1 MRLQIENV
9 SKSFQGVQALAGVSL
24 SIEPGEIH
32 ALMGENGAGKS
43 TLIKIITGVI
53 RPDTGAVLLNGE
65 PVVFRSPR
73 DASSAGIAVVHQE
86 RNLIPRFT
94 VAENITL
101 ERPPVTMR
109 GWVDF
114 DAARQRARQALGL
127 LDPTIDVD
135 RQVRTL
141 SVAQMQMV
149 EIAKALSIEAKVL
162 LLDEPTAS
170 LTDHETSALVDV
182 LRRLRANG
190 VAIVFVSHKLGEV
203 MSLSDRVSV
212 LRDGRV
218 VAQGAP
224 IAEMSRG
231 QLVSAMIGREER
243 IAHIDRSSGVG
254 AIAIELKQVST
265 SLGHEGLSLSLRA
278 GEILGLYGLVGA
290 GRTELARALVGVG
303 EVTGGAVYVRGEPSP
318 AVRNPHEAFK
328 QRRIGYVSEDRKGD
342 GLILAHSVRTNVA
355 ITIWRRLASTI
366 GLVSRQAEIRAAA
379 PYIDRLAIK
388 IASPESPVASL
399 SGGNQQKVSIAK
411 WLAAETDILILDEP
425 SVGVDVKTKVELHE
439 LIGELANRGLAVLV
453 ISSDLPEIITVAD
466 RILVMHEFSIVS
478 EVANDHVY
486 DTMSKIIMNDI
497 HRAKTHG

>member
-94 VAENITL
+94 VAENIML

-218 VAQGAP
+218 VAQGAHCRDVSRTTGL
-224 IAEMSRG
+224 ADDRSRG
-231 QLVSAMIGREER
+231 AHRPHRSQFRRRGDRYR
-243 IAHIDRSSGVG
+243 IEAGLNFLRPR
-254 AIAIELKQVST
+254 
-265 SLGHEGLSLSLRA
+265 GLSLSLRA

-303 EVTGGAVYVRGEPSP
+303 EVTGGAVYVGGEPAPRS
-318 AVRNPHEAFK
+318 ATRTRRSSAPHWLR
-328 QRRIGYVSEDRKGD
+328 QRGPQGRRAYSCSSRGD
-342 GLILAHSVRTNVA
+342 KFAM
-355 ITIWRRLASTI
+355 TIWRRSPRRI
-366 GLVSRQAEIRAAA
+366 GLVSAGAESDA
-379 PYIDRLAIK
+379 PPLYRSSGDQDRFSTGSV
-388 IASPESPVASL
+388 SPFGRKS
-399 SGGNQQKVSIAK
+399 AK
-411 WLAAETDILILDEP
+411 
-425 SVGVDVKTKVELHE
+425 GVDREVARRRDRYPHPRRALRRHRREDQGRIHE
-439 LIGELANRGLAVLV
+439 LIAGIAREGVSVML
-453 ISSDLPEIITVAD
+453 ISSDMAEMITLAD
-466 RILVMHEFSIVS
+466 RILVLHDFRVAG
-478 EVANDHVY
+478 EVANDHRY
-486 DTMSKIIMNDI
+486 EPTSAAIMASI
-497 HRAKTHG
+497 HAVEPAEAGAA